1 MLRCANM
8 NNDVVKRIEVTNE
21 EDICLSV
28 EEVRKLHEKLVTSYE
43 TQLKPYGVKKLWK
56 DDISSYNHL
65 PDDEFVKLLDGREL
79 QLIFL
84 LKHINC
90 LVHKDAVSAFVRK
103 FLPDAA
109 FDQQVRH
116 LGTQSGWYVLNK
128 SHKIPDKDYNVPS
141 GYNYLVS
148 IDTPNP
154 RIIAIAL
161 KRAGRL
167 SARNFEELKMAYGNK
182 CATCGVEEGKKDV
195 RNGSI
200 VILEQGHMNPR
211 KPLTLDNTIPQCK
224 YCNSTYA
231 DYFQFNEYGRV
242 VAVNNP
248 EILLKS
254 PHDVQDE
261 MIQVLLEERKKR

>member
-1 MLRCANM
+1 MSEK
-8 NNDVVKRIEVTNE
+8 DSVKRIEATDKAAVE
-21 EDICLSV
+21 LSDK
-28 EEVRKLHEKLVTSYE
+28 EVRELHKKIVFAYE
-43 TQLKPYGVKKLWK
+43 TQLKPYGVKKLWRE
-56 DDISSYNHL
+56 DIEAYENLS
-65 PDDEFVKLLDGREL
+65 DAEFVKLLDGKEL

-84 LKHINC
+84 LKHIKC
-90 LVHKDAVSAFVRK
+90 LVHKDAVSNFVRRY
-103 FLPDAA
+103 LPNAA

-116 LGTQSGWYVLNK
+116 LGTQLGWFVLNK
-128 SHKIPDKDYNVPS
+128 AHKIPDTEEKVPS

-154 RIIAIAL
+154 KIIAIAL

-182 CATCGVEEGKKDV
+182 CATCGAEAGKKDV
-195 RNGSI
+195 RDGS
-200 VILEQGHMNPR
+200 VVTLEQGHMNPR

-224 YCNSTYA
+224 YCNSTYL

-242 VAVNNP
+242 IAVNNP

-254 PHDVQDE
+254 PRDIQDE
-261 MIQVLLEERKKR
+261 MIQVLLEERKKH

>member
-1 MLRCANM
+1 MK
-8 NNDVVKRIEVTNE
+8 DEPIKRIEATDAAAIDLSA
-21 EDICLSV
+21 DII
-28 EEVRKLHEKLVTSYE
+28 RQLHNKIVYSYE
-43 TQLKPYGVKKLWK
+43 TQLKPYGVKKLWR
-56 DDISSYNHL
+56 DDIETYSHL
-65 PDDEFVKLLDGREL
+65 SDDEFIKLLDRREL

-84 LKHINC
+84 LKHIKC
-90 LVHKDAVSAFVRK
+90 LVHKDAVSSFVRK
-103 FLPDAA
+103 HLPEAA
-109 FDQQVRH
+109 LDQQVRH
-116 LGTQSGWYVLNK
+116 LGTQYGWFVLNK
-128 SHKIPDKDYNVPS
+128 SHKIPDTEVAVPS

-154 RIIAIAL
+154 KVIAIAL

-182 CATCGVEEGKKDV
+182 CATCGAEEGKKDI

-200 VILEQGHMNPR
+200 VTLEQGHMNPR
-211 KPLTLDNTIPQCK
+211 KSLTLDNTIPQCK

-242 VAVNNP
+242 IAVNNP

-254 PHDVQDE
+254 PYDVQDE